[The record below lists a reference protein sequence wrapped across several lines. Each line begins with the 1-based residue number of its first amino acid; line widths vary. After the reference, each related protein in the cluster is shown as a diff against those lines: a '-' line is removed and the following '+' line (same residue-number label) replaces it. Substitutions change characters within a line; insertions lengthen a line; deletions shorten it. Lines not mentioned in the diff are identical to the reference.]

1 MHEIRYKLNDYII
14 YCSEFDYGVFII
26 ETDEQ
31 LEQAELDS
39 NVSKFKG
46 SEADA
51 KGIIE
56 LRRIL
61 NNLLEKRHLNVQRIE
76 LLRNNIRMMCLK
88 LR

>member
-31 LEQAELDS
+31 VEQANLDENIS
-39 NVSKFKG
+39 LFKG
-46 SEADA
+46 TTVEANWILELQRIHDS
-51 KGIIE
+51 IE
-56 LRRIL
+56 DIPE
-61 NNLLEKRHLNVQRIE
+61 NSQRIE
-76 LLRNNIRMMCLK
+76 LLRSNIKMMCLK